1 MTEDNTLINF
11 IQTEISKIEPRVN
24 SIQFDDISYNYYKGQ
39 LDAYNNVLSKITQK
53 FEQISTTQDNMY
65 TGELDYLVYC
75 DGACR
80 GNGSV
85 KNIGGWG
92 VYMSTY
98 NQGTYVGEEQL
109 NGCVHN
115 TTNNKMELTSIIR
128 ALNIIKN
135 RNNYRNITIRSDS
148 QLCVNICNGVWKAK
162 TNLDLWDT
170 FDRLVKDFRP
180 GSIRFEWV
188 KGHDTDL
195 GNNMADKLC
204 NMAMDGYLVK

>member
-1 MTEDNTLINF
+1 MQKLVDSINKEIKQLHAN
-11 IQTEISKIEPRVN
+11 IQQSESLSDYVAHG
-24 SIQFDDISYNYYKGQ
+24 YYRGK
-39 LDAYNNVLSKITQK
+39 LDAYTNILNQITQK
-53 FEQISTTQDNMY
+53 HEQISTTQD
-65 TGELDYLVYC
+65 TTIQDTLDYLVYC
-75 DGACR
+75 DGGCR

-98 NQGTYVGEEQL
+98 NQGTYVGQEQL
-109 NGCVHN
+109 NGCEHN

-180 GSIRFEWV
+180 GSVTFEWI
-188 KGHDTDL
+188 KGHSIDV
-195 GNNMADKLC
+195 GNIRADELC
-204 NMAMDGYLVK
+204 NLAMDGQLI